1 MIYELTFQNGGVCY
15 NSDMVFSSL
24 TFLLIFL
31 PATLAV
37 YFVCRNIHYR
47 NLVLLITS
55 LVFYAWGEPIYLL
68 VMILVTMFVYFG
80 AILIQSLRSRT
91 AKKVV
96 LSFGLALALGSLFYF
111 KYAAFFANQ
120 ILPFLG
126 VNVELAMQR
135 LPIGISF
142 YTFQAI
148 SYLVDAYRGKIRVQR
163 NYARLLLYVACFP
176 QLIAGP
182 IVEYADIEYELTAR
196 QTTLDEFSNGM
207 RRFALGLCK
216 KVLVANILGEM
227 LKDLPAAGSS
237 VAAAW
242 LTSLVFAMQ
251 IYFDFSAYSDMAIGL
266 GHVLGFR
273 YQENFNY
280 PYISRSVSEFWRRWH
295 ISLGRF
301 FREYVYF
308 PLGGSRKGRT
318 RTTFNLLLVWTLT
331 GLWHGASWNFV
342 LWGFY
347 YGILIALEHGALR
360 HTVQKT
366 PRILA
371 TCLTLIAVLFGWAL
385 FYQTDLSLCLN
396 QVLAMIGLSNA
407 SGSLRFVGW
416 IDGETILALRTYT
429 FFPLIAAVLCL
440 PILPWLEQR
449 MSHRLRLQRTAH
461 LLSTIALTVG
471 IILCIMNLVSDSYN
485 PFLYF
490 RF

>member
-1 MIYELTFQNGGVCY
+1 
-15 NSDMVFSSL
+15 MVFSSL

-31 PATLAV
+31 PVTLAV
-37 YFVCRNIHYR
+37 YFVYRNIRYR
-47 NLVLLITS
+47 NFVLLIAS
-55 LVFYAWGEPIYLL
+55 LLFYAWGEPVYLF
-68 VMILVTMFVYFG
+68 VMILVTLFIYLG
-80 AILIQSLRSRT
+80 AIMIQTLNSKA
-91 AKKVV
+91 AKKAV
-96 LSFGLALALGSLFYF
+96 LSLTLVLALGSLFYF

-120 ILPFLG
+120 ILPSIG
-126 VNVELAMQR
+126 VDARIAEQR

-148 SYLVDAYRGKIRVQR
+148 SYIVDAYRGKVRIQR
-163 NYARLLLYVACFP
+163 NYAKLLLYVACFP

-196 QTTLDEFSNGM
+196 QTTLDDFSNGM
-207 RRFALGLCK
+207 RRFSLGLCK
-216 KVLVANILGEM
+216 KVLIANILGEM
-227 LKDLPAAGSS
+227 LKELPDAGAS

-242 LTSLVFAMQ
+242 LTSGIFALQ

-308 PLGGSRKGRT
+308 PLGGSRKGCA
-318 RTTFNLLLVWTLT
+318 RTTLNLLVVWTLT

-347 YGILIALEHGALR
+347 YGILIALEHGVLR
-360 HTVQKT
+360 RAVQKT

-371 TCLTLIAVLFGWAL
+371 TCFTLIAVLFGWAL
-385 FYQTDLSLCLN
+385 FYQTDLNQCLS

-407 SGSLRFVGW
+407 SGVLRFVAW
-416 IDGETILALRTYT
+416 MDGKTLLALRTYT
-429 FFPLIAAVLCL
+429 FFPLIAVILSV
-440 PILPWLEQR
+440 PILPMLER
-449 MSHRLRLQRTAH
+449 MMSHRLRLQRTAH
-461 LLSTIALTVG
+461 LLSTIALTIG
-471 IILCIMNLVSDSYN
+471 ILLCIMNLVSDSYN